1 MKINRIINETVIMSG
16 EEVESFITKYITKKT
31 GKKVINVEL
40 DGEDYLI
47 KLEQIIEADEV
58 TE

>member
-1 MKINRIINETVIMSG
+1 MKINRTINETVVMSG
-16 EEVESFITKYITKKT
+16 DEVKSFITKYITKKT

-40 DGEDYLI
+40 DNSDYLI
-47 KLEQIIEADEV
+47 KLEEISEADEI